1 MPFSLILLGFNA
13 ILGQAPAKTEPDTVP
28 ASVQPA
34 IAPASKPASPPST
47 TAPASPPVVT
57 PISPAIVAPPA
68 DPRKLMLN
76 NLLKAGILMLEG
88 KAYRQFI
95 QAFVDD
101 EDRRRFEQ
109 AVGKNGY
116 VDYNAWGKE
125 KGEHM
130 LAVLRRISLQDP
142 VMAANRAC
150 FRADDIPK
158 GKFSFV
164 FTKGS
169 WFIENKSQ
177 CPASAVEGRPAEK
190 RQP

>member
-1 MPFSLILLGFNA
+1 MHIFAPILLSITAVLAEGPP
-13 ILGQAPAKTEPDTVP
+13 GQPGTAAGTQPTATPAPPAAPATPTPPP
-28 ASVQPA
+28 A
-34 IAPASKPASPPST
+34 
-47 TAPASPPVVT
+47 VVT
-57 PISPAIVAPPA
+57 PA
-68 DPRKLMLN
+68 DPRKLMLQ

-109 AVGKNGY
+109 AFGKNGY

-130 LAVLRRISLQDP
+130 LAVLRRISLQEP

-150 FRADDIPK
+150 FRAEDIPK

-177 CPASAVEGRPAEK
+177 CPASTVEGKPAERAK
-190 RQP
+190 P